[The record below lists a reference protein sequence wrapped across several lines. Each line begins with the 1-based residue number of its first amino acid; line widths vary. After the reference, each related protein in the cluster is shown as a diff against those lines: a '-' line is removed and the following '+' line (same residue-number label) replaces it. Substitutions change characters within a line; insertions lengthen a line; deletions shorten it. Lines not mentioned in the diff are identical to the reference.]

1 MSLDVKRNFE
11 ETPLVPEDH
20 VDRFLKRLA
29 AQPGTEMIDLEV
41 EGLVNRIGSINRRL
55 KRAMEATLAEH
66 ELTGPDWHVLCALRI
81 GREGKQSSPGELA
94 TELEL
99 SSGAMTNRLDRLEQ
113 TGLIRRMPD
122 PADRRGTVIELTD
135 EGREAWDRAAGVLA
149 RREAF
154 FASALTKLEQKQLN
168 GLLRKL
174 VLALDALEPGKSE
187 RAEKPPKRAAS

>member
-1 MSLDVKRNFE
+1 
-11 ETPLVPEDH
+11 
-20 VDRFLKRLA
+20 
-29 AQPGTEMIDLEV
+29 
-41 EGLVNRIGSINRRL
+41 
-55 KRAMEATLAEH
+55 
-66 ELTGPDWHVLCALRI
+66 
-81 GREGKQSSPGELA
+81 
-94 TELEL
+94 
-99 SSGAMTNRLDRLEQ
+99 MTNRLDRLEQ